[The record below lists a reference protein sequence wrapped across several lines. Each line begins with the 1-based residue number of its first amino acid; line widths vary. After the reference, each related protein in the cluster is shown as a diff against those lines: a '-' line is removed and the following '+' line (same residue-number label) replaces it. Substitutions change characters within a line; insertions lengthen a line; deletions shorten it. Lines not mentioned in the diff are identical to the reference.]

1 MSVLKVTWRA
11 PIQWFQNVPMHSV
24 QVQSRKVKDSRTKIF
39 WICWSPLSRPGPVL
53 ASAGPNARP
62 RRGASRSSSVITPS
76 CSVFLM
82 KIFKKKN
89 NYMNLQK
96 DGKFIGVDPVT
107 DLRIGQIG
115 HGLGSHATLSYDD
128 SILTKNLRNYAEA

>member
-1 MSVLKVTWRA
+1 
-11 PIQWFQNVPMHSV
+11 
-24 QVQSRKVKDSRTKIF
+24 
-39 WICWSPLSRPGPVL
+39 
-53 ASAGPNARP
+53 
-62 RRGASRSSSVITPS
+62 
-76 CSVFLM
+76 
-82 KIFKKKN
+82 
-89 NYMNLQK
+89 MNIQK

>member
-1 MSVLKVTWRA
+1 
-11 PIQWFQNVPMHSV
+11 
-24 QVQSRKVKDSRTKIF
+24 
-39 WICWSPLSRPGPVL
+39 
-53 ASAGPNARP
+53 
-62 RRGASRSSSVITPS
+62 
-76 CSVFLM
+76 M